1 MIKEAIAKLVENVNL
16 SRQEMQKVMEEIL
29 TGSATNSQIS
39 ALLLLLHK
47 KGETPEELTAA
58 VEVMRKHS
66 RRIKIKKDVIL
77 DTCGTGGDKKG
88 SFNISTASAFVVSGA
103 GITVAK
109 HGNRSVSSC
118 CGSADLLE
126 ALGID
131 INMDESKVKTC
142 LEEIG
147 IAFLF
152 APNFHPA
159 MKYALPVRQEIGVRT
174 MFNLLGPLTNP
185 AGATHQL
192 VGVYDQ
198 RWAEPL
204 AAVLKNLGTVHAL
217 IVHGEDGLDEITTTS
232 PTFVSELKDGKVR
245 NYKISPPEFDIKYSK
260 PNDLLGGRPDFNAQ
274 ILREL
279 FEGKTSSFRDVVLLN
294 AGAAIYVSD
303 KAKDIKEGI
312 KLAENSINSGAA
324 LKKLELLRQ
333 YSKG

>member
-16 SRQEMQKVMEEIL
+16 TRLEMQKVMEEIL
-29 TGSATNSQIS
+29 TGAATNSQIS

-47 KGETPEELTAA
+47 KGETLEELTAA

-66 RRIKIKKDVIL
+66 RRIKIKKEVIL

-232 PTFVSELKDGKVR
+232 STFVSELKDGKVR
-245 NYKISPPEFDIKYSK
+245 NYKISPPEFDIKYAK
-260 PNDLLGGRPDFNAQ
+260 PDDLLGGKPDLNAQ

-279 FEGKTSSFRDVVLLN
+279 LEGKTSPYRDAVLLN

-312 KLAENSINSGAA
+312 RLAEDSINSGAA